1 MGFRD
6 FTSITQIMQFIYIIT
21 SYCPSQFRFFC
32 GDLYLYTDM
41 LPPELVDKTIV
52 LLSQDGQVFLSWE
65 YGIPIESVY
74 GYSTGQLLRIKDYN
88 ERDRVLYLKPD
99 GKAPPDGHRHT
110 FDNYGRMFESM
121 GVARIVIDQPRMPII
136 KQITTASGHTQPIS
150 VRYQQPPSPPPP
162 RFTQPLPDSVETP
175 KPRSNRFTESL
186 NFDIRDAEFDE
197 GTIKFRVKVKKAF
210 QQVEVTLQNPAVRKY
225 FDAIKNYIWKL
236 FGSKKTPCTITFDMV
251 DRKCVAVSVD
261 SCDLLQLDG
270 SILQQ
275 IHNQWVHEVILSGDR
290 DDIMPLDDLVEPVK
304 DETTTTESVLNDLI
318 QESKTK
324 HYHHLR
330 FLSARQ
336 AIDVQ
341 KLSISSKPFSF
352 VFVIRETT
360 GLFLIWET
368 YNTPEA
374 TYIWK
379 ITGTEDI
386 PQKFGLIQAMR
397 KGKRMLYRNKKE
409 KDYYFIEHDYQ
420 QPMNG
425 FHKWKE
431 KLENI
436 IHQKNITADNE
447 L

>member
-1 MGFRD
+1 
-6 FTSITQIMQFIYIIT
+6 
-21 SYCPSQFRFFC
+21 
-32 GDLYLYTDM
+32 M
-41 LPPELVDKTIV
+41 LPRELADKTIV
-52 LLSQDGQVFLSWE
+52 LLSQDGQIFLSWE
-65 YGIPIESVY
+65 YGIAVEAVY
-74 GYSTGQLLRIKDYN
+74 GYTAGQLLRIIDYN

-99 GKAPPDGHRHT
+99 GKAPENGYRHT

-121 GVARIVIDQPRMPII
+121 QVARIVIDQPRTPGII
-136 KQITTASGHTQPIS
+136 QITTASGYTQPIS
-150 VRYQQPPSPPPP
+150 VRYQQPPTPPPP
-162 RFTQPLPDSVETP
+162 RFPQPPPRPVEQP

-186 NFDIRDAEFDE
+186 TFDIREAEFDD
-197 GTIKFRVKVKKAF
+197 GTIKFTVKVKAAF
-210 QQVEVTLQNPAVRKY
+210 QQVRVTLQNPAVRKY

-290 DDIMPLDDLVEPVK
+290 DDILPLDDLVEPVK
-304 DETTTTESVLNDLI
+304 DETTTTESVLNDLV

-336 AIDVQ
+336 AIDIQ
-341 KLSISSKPFSF
+341 KLSISGKPFSF
-352 VFVIRETT
+352 VFVIRD
-360 GLFLIWET
+360 GDNLFLIWET

-379 ITGTEDI
+379 IAGTEDI
-386 PQKFGLIQAMR
+386 PKKFGLIQAMR

-420 QPMNG
+420 QPLNG

-436 IHQKNITADNE
+436 ILQKNSTADNE